1 MFVLCFF
8 VFAWRLWSHDS
19 IQHQPQIIPSC
30 TFPVLLFLPLAFG
43 LGVAASDQHLRTD
56 EMTGSP
62 GDRGLWSRALAP
74 HFHPFLSH
82 STFSRWSGVCGG
94 RTWKRR
100 VRCAPRPQLQR
111 EDVASEGGRGDGSL
125 CSLSSFSGWRDPAR
139 DATKGSILIRRIYTA
154 CPPKKGQCCCNSRI
168 E

>member
-62 GDRGLWSRALAP
+62 GDRGLWSGARRHTSTLSSPIAPSLAG
-74 HFHPFLSH
+74 LGYVGGA
-82 STFSRWSGVCGG
+82 RGNGVCG
-94 RTWKRR
+94 
-100 VRCAPRPQLQR
+100 VPP
-111 EDVASEGGRGDGSL
+111 V
-125 CSLSSFSGWRDPAR
+125 LSY
-139 DATKGSILIRRIYTA
+139 KG
-154 CPPKKGQCCCNSRI
+154 KM
-168 E
+168 